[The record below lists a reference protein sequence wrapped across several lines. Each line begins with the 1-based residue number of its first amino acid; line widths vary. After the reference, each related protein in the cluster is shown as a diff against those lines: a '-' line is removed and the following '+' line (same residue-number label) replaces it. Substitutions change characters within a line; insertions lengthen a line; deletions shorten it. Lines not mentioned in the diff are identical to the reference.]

1 MKLYNVENDIF
12 NYILTNEKANLYSSS
27 CVHILQETEP
37 DFNHCAVCI
46 EGYQLNDVVRILP
59 CK

>member
-1 MKLYNVENDIF
+1 M
-12 NYILTNEKANLYSSS
+12 
-27 CVHILQETEP
+27 LQETDP

>member
-1 MKLYNVENDIF
+1 M
-12 NYILTNEKANLYSSS
+12 
-27 CVHILQETEP
+27 CVCVCVCMRVCVLQEIDP